1 MVKDRKVGIAMD
13 FSKSSKS
20 ALQWAIDNLAG
31 KGNTFYIIHI
41 KSLSG
46 DECRN
51 KLWETSGSPLIPLV
65 EFRVPE
71 VMAKYDLKTDIDM
84 LDILDTGARQKEV

>member
-31 KGNTFYIIHI
+31 KA
-41 KSLSG
+41 
-46 DECRN
+46 
-51 KLWETSGSPLIPLV
+51 LIPLV

-71 VMAKYDLKTDIDM
+71 VMVKYDLKTDIDM
-84 LDILDTGARQKEV
+84 LDILDILDTGARQKAVSVFTMFVL